1 MNRSVEAKDSEF
13 IPTIVGYKAQNPRL
27 KVILSIGGWNVSPTA
42 NATLLHGTSPDLESV
57 PLLTSPC
64 RR

>member
-42 NATLLHGTSPDLESV
+42 NAGRCCTA
-57 PLLTSPC
+57 PLLTWKAYLS
-64 RR
+64 

>member
-42 NATLLHGTSPDLESV
+42 NFAAARHLSTWKAYLS
-57 PLLTSPC
+57 
-64 RR
+64 

>member
-1 MNRSVEAKDSEF
+1 MPTLTADRCNVNRSVEAKDSEF

-42 NATLLHGTSPDLESV
+42 NATLLHGCIS
-57 PLLTSPC
+57 
-64 RR
+64 

>member
-27 KVILSIGGWNVSPTA
+27 KVILSIGGWNVSPPA
-42 NATLLHGTSPDLESV
+42 NAGAAARHLS
-57 PLLTSPC
+57 
-64 RR
+64 